1 MDGPWFRGPSQPDFW
16 PEKNLGWLNAE
27 PFQNLGLKW
36 HITPFSSCVCVLINI
51 RDLTKDPGGIPL
63 RLADAGG
70 LLANTLHPPQVRIHK
85 MALLPDHSEACCG
98 ESPVKSWRRLAKEA
112 KRRVEPPLYMAAWA
126 VFQRE
131 AIWDVTQAA
140 AGTEVGWLQL
150 LRVDKKK
157 SYPKWTS
164 FAMALGAKQW
174 RHSTQNHDV

>member
-16 PEKNLGWLNAE
+16 PEKTLVDWMPNLFRTWA
-27 PFQNLGLKW
+27 
-36 HITPFSSCVCVLINI
+36 SSDISPLFLLVCVLINI